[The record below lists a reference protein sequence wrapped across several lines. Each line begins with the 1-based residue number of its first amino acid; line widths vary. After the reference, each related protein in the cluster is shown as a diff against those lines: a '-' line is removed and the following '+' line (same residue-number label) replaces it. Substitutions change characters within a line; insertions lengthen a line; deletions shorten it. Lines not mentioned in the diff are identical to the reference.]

1 MSTPAISRKRFRSP
15 ARKRLFL
22 DDDLEVVADQ
32 IIQTIADNPELDD
45 RLRADYVSE
54 YLSRIKKATTPQ
66 QLHDEA
72 LPYILPLSSPQSR
85 FNSPTSSSSSSLS
98 PSPTQYSPFDD
109 EPTDEYYPMEMTSQ
123 KAHGTG
129 VSRETPAMMSFT
141 RVFMSEDLG
150 YLDLHNTG
158 QHYGP
163 GIYQSQIYPSFVSPI
178 QPGYNQSQRQGHKVN
193 LYHLAIRLQIILPE
207 TQCTEASAG
216 KLNDELRVLIV
227 KDSQPKPHIP
237 TVQDVLSVH
246 DQHHTINAFHNPATA
261 DRFTVLYD
269 TSFFMQYTTIWEYT
283 RGGGIKM
290 AQFLPV
296 DMKESIDIDLSG
308 HVCSFDPSQSGY
320 DSLIDYNIFA
330 IFITA
335 RGIRLSGAILSD
347 VKEAETFKVD
357 WSARLVFK

>member
-1 MSTPAISRKRFRSP
+1 MRSP
-15 ARKRLFL
+15 PRKRLFL
-22 DDDLEVVADQ
+22 DDDLSIVAEQ

-45 RLRADYVSE
+45 RLRGDYIAE

-72 LPYILPLSSPQSR
+72 LPYLMPLSSPDSR
-85 FNSPTSSSSSSLS
+85 MNVPYYSSSSSSSSSLS
-98 PSPTQYSPFDD
+98 SPSSPLSSPFDD
-109 EPTDEYYPMEMTSQ
+109 EPTDEYFPMEMTSQ

-129 VSRETPAMMSFT
+129 VSRETPAMMSYT

-163 GIYQSQIYPSFVSPI
+163 GVYQSQIYPSFISPI
-178 QPGYNQSQRQGHKVN
+178 QPGFNQSQRQGHKVA
-193 LYHLAIRLQIILPE
+193 LQHLAIRLQIILPE

-216 KLNDELRVLIV
+216 KLNDELRILVV
-227 KDSQPKPHIP
+227 RDTQPHPNYP

-261 DRFTVLYD
+261 GRFMVLYD

-283 RGGGIKM
+283 RGGGVKM

-308 HVCSFDPSQSGY
+308 HVCSFDPEKSGY
-320 DSLIDYNIFA
+320 DALVDYNLFA
-330 IFITA
+330 IFISA
-335 RGIRLSGAILSD
+335 RGIKLSSAIASD